1 MSNAALPIEATW
13 LLLALVLVSG
23 GAVVAFAIRRWSK
36 SLRSERLLLGSALVE
51 TAARLREH
59 RDEET
64 QLRLLLDALPDP
76 VVQRGPGGVLVSNA
90 AYARLLTPP
99 VRADDRPFG
108 PLVVRS
114 TVATVR
120 PDGTRDIDEAIETPD
135 GVRWF
140 SWSETEMVAAD
151 GVRSTLRIGREST
164 DRRETE
170 RGLDEARSKAEAA
183 NEAKSRFLATV
194 SHEFRTPL
202 SGILGMSDL
211 LLDTDLDGEQTS
223 YVQGLRS
230 SAAAFMSLIEEIL
243 DFSKIEA
250 GRIDLAD
257 EPFEIEALVQGVAEL
272 LGPRAQDKGIEIACY
287 VGADVPATVRGDR
300 DRLRQVLFNLAGNAV
315 KFTQAGGVG
324 VSVETKGGKLVFTV
338 QDTGPGI
345 EPDRIASIFDEFEQ
359 GGLKAARGI
368 GTGLGLAIT
377 RRIVDSM
384 EGAIEV
390 ASEPGRG
397 STFRVILALPAID
410 AEPRPMPAAAP
421 GFAVLIVGAGPFGA
435 DFLARRLGETGA
447 RCSVAKGG
455 PDAGAYLRTWRF
467 DLVIVDWALGGDAAR
482 QVAAAARQAGV
493 PRSIVLLSPFER
505 REFGSPHGAGFDAY
519 LMKPVR
525 TRSLL
530 ERQSP
535 DGADAAIPRTPS
547 PATPHEPNGA
557 AIPRIPRILLA
568 EDDPVNALLAV
579 TSLKKLGA
587 FVDWARDGHEALAH
601 AQASLAG
608 DRPRYDLVLMD
619 MRMPGL
625 DGLEVTRRI
634 REQESVTGGGR
645 GRIVALTASLIGP
658 QAHPDIP
665 TLFDGF
671 LSKPFSFEAIAAEL
685 RGREVRAA

>member
-1 MSNAALPIEATW
+1 MSNAALPVEVAR
-13 LLLALVLVSG
+13 LLGPFVLVVIG
-23 GAVVAFAIRRWSK
+23 TGVALAIRRWSK
-36 SLRSERLLLGSALVE
+36 SLRSERLLFGSALVE
-51 TAARLREH
+51 TADRMREH
-59 RDEET
+59 RVEEM

-76 VVQRGPGGVLVSNA
+76 VVQRGPGGVIVSNA
-90 AYARLLTPP
+90 AYARLLLPP
-99 VRADDRPFG
+99 VRAGDKPFS
-108 PLVVRS
+108 PLVVKS
-114 TVATVR
+114 AAATVR
-120 PDGTRDIDEAIETPD
+120 PDGTRDVDEAIETPD
-135 GVRWF
+135 GVRWL
-140 SWSETEMVAAD
+140 SWSETEIVTAT
-151 GVRSTLRIGREST
+151 GERSTLRIGREIT

-170 RGLDEARSKAEAA
+170 RHLEEARSKAEAA
-183 NEAKSRFLATV
+183 SEAKSRFLATV

-230 SAAAFMSLIEEIL
+230 SASAFMSLIEEIL

-287 VGADVPATVRGDR
+287 VAADVPAVVRGDR

-315 KFTQAGGVG
+315 KFTEAGGVG
-324 VSVETKGGKLVFTV
+324 VTVEARAGQLVFAV

-345 EPDRIASIFDEFEQ
+345 EPDRIGSIFDEFEQ

-397 STFRVILALPAID
+397 STFRVTLALPPVET
-410 AEPRPMPAAAP
+410 EPRPVPAAAP
-421 GFAVLIVGAGPFGA
+421 GFAALLVGAGPFGA

-447 RCSVAKGG
+447 RCSVAKGE
-455 PDAGAYLRTWRF
+455 AEAAAYLRTWRF

-482 QVAAAARQAGV
+482 QVAAAAREAGV

-530 ERQSP
+530 ERQSQDVVP
-535 DGADAAIPRTPS
+535 GAAPRDRS
-547 PATPHEPNGA
+547 PAAPRESNRGA
-557 AIPRIPRILLA
+557 IPRILLA

-601 AQASLAG
+601 AETSLSDEG
-608 DRPRYDLVLMD
+608 SRYDLILMD

-634 REQESVTGGGR
+634 RGQERKTGLDR

>member
-1 MSNAALPIEATW
+1 MSDAALPFEAAW
-13 LLLALVLVSG
+13 LLLPVALVAIG
-23 GAVVAFAIRRWSK
+23 GGIAFAILRWSK
-36 SLRSERLLLGSALVE
+36 SLRTERLLLGSALVE
-51 TAARLREH
+51 TADRLREH
-59 RDEET
+59 RDEER

-76 VVQRGPGGVLVSNA
+76 VVQRGPGGVVVSNA
-90 AYARLLTPP
+90 AYARLLIPP
-99 VRADDRPFG
+99 VRPEDRPFG
-108 PLVVRS
+108 PFVVKS
-114 TVATVR
+114 TAATTG
-120 PDGTRDIDEAIETPD
+120 PDGTRNVEEAIDTPE

-140 SWSETEMVAAD
+140 SWSETEIEAAD
-151 GVRSTLRIGREST
+151 GVRNTLRIGREIT

-170 RGLDEARSKAEAA
+170 RHLDEARSKAEAA
-183 NEAKSRFLATV
+183 SEAKSRFLATV

-287 VGADVPATVRGDR
+287 VAADVPAVVRGDR

-315 KFTQAGGVG
+315 KFTEAGGVG
-324 VSVETKGGKLVFTV
+324 VTVETRAGKLVFAV

-397 STFRVILALPAID
+397 STFRVTLALPSVD
-410 AEPRPMPAAAP
+410 ADPRPMPAAAP
-421 GFAVLIVGAGPFGA
+421 GFAALLVGAGPFGA
-435 DFLARRLGETGA
+435 DFLARRLADTGA
-447 RCSVAKGG
+447 RCSVATGEAQ
-455 PDAGAYLRTWRF
+455 AGAYLRTWRF

-482 QVAAAARQAGV
+482 KVADAARQAGV

-535 DGADAAIPRTPS
+535 DAADAAASLAPF
-547 PATPHEPNGA
+547 PATPQEPVRA
-557 AIPRIPRILLA
+557 EVPRIARILLA

-601 AQASLAG
+601 AEASLAG
-608 DRPRYDLVLMD
+608 ERPRYDLVLMD

-634 REQESVTGGGR
+634 RDRESAAGRAR

-671 LSKPFSFEAIAAEL
+671 LSKPFSFEAIGAEL
-685 RGREVRAA
+685 RGRDVRAA